1 MDSVND
7 DLLVSLSFAR
17 AATSIIMQGAFF
29 YLLTVVIWGS
39 TWFAIKFQL
48 GTVDPSLSLVY
59 RFGLAS
65 LLLMLWCVLRRV
77 RMRFSLKEH
86 LAMMAQGGC
95 LFSINYLLFYWCTG
109 LITSGL
115 VAIIFSTVIVMN
127 IANGAIFLKKPVQPV
142 VLLGALV
149 GLSGITLV
157 FWQEIQASQAVSQAA
172 SGNVLKGLGIG
183 LVATLFAS
191 LGNIL
196 SARNQSHK
204 LPVLQTNAYGMA
216 YGTLIMLTFAIVT
229 GVTFQFEWTSDYI
242 VSLIY
247 LSVFGSVFA
256 FGAYLT
262 LIGRIGADRAAYAT
276 VLFPLVALLISSVFE
291 DYTWTPMALAG
302 VALVLVGNVL
312 VVGRGFGRN
321 VKTTKSLV

>member
-1 MDSVND
+1 MLLNTDTIQLGPLQIMDSVND

-109 LITSGL
+109 LI
-115 VAIIFSTVIVMN
+115 
-127 IANGAIFLKKPVQPV
+127 
-142 VLLGALV
+142 
-149 GLSGITLV
+149 
-157 FWQEIQASQAVSQAA
+157 SQAVSQAA